1 MIGEG
6 RYHTQNF
13 PDAPVDWTQLA
24 WDVTQRRSNRT
35 LLEAAALA
43 SNGGRSWITEAAVR
57 TSLTEQKVGVG
68 LPNVF
73 DAYTQQCLLRPR
85 RVVPCDEKALPPE
98 DGKPGDVVSTDP
110 DAGAGDD
117 GGVDG
122 GADPDAGGGVD
133 GGTAACTKLVSGC
146 DGFDDLEVASRTLHA
161 GDVWVT
167 RLRADLPVSALAT
180 DLQLAAATDQ
190 SELSPT
196 HKTSRFT
203 DPTFD
208 PCSATRTTT
217 SSSGSTASSAPFTP
231 RDGADGCTCRTT
243 PIKEGLGTWVLIG
256 MTMIALPL
264 VARRRRG
271 PGGGTVETGIEPE
284 VTCLPARAWRA

>member
-1 MIGEG
+1 V
-6 RYHTQNF
+6 N
-13 PDAPVDWTQLA
+13 
-24 WDVTQRRSNRT
+24 QRRSNRSV
-35 LLEAAALA
+35 LEAAALA
-43 SNGGRSWITEAAVR
+43 TNGGRSWITEAAVR
-57 TSLTEQKVGVG
+57 TSLTEGRLSAG
-68 LPNVF
+68 LPNVY
-73 DAYTQQCLLRPR
+73 DAYMQQCATRPK

-98 DGKPGDVVSTDP
+98 DGKPGDVGTTDP
-110 DAGAGDD
+110 DGGVGDEGGGADD
-117 GGVDG
+117 GGDGDGGDGGGADG
-122 GADPDAGGGVD
+122 GAI
-133 GGTAACTKLVSGC
+133 ACTKVVSGC
-146 DGFDDLEVASRTLHA
+146 DGFDDLEVGSRTLHA

-180 DLQLAAATDQ
+180 DLQLGATADQ

-196 HKTSRFT
+196 HKTSKFT

-217 SSSGSTASSAPFTP
+217 SSSGATSAPFTP

-243 PIKEGLGTWVLIG
+243 PIKEGLGTWMLIG

-271 PGGGTVETGIEPE
+271 PGSRRGDG
-284 VTCLPARAWRA
+284 